1 MYGFHALIER
11 WGALA
16 SGIVLFSLPLLRW
29 YFGGPL
35 GWIDMVV
42 GGVGIGALLLALE
55 DFLER
60 RAAAPSC
67 PHCGELLLEGA

>member
-1 MYGFHALIER
+1 MYGFHGLVER

-16 SGIVLFSLPLLRW
+16 SGIVLFALPSARW

-35 GWIDMVV
+35 GWMDMIV

-55 DFLER
+55 DFLR
-60 RAAAPSC
+60 RRSVAPSC
-67 PHCGELLLEGA
+67 PHCGAPLLEGA

>member
-1 MYGFHALIER
+1 MYGFHDLVDR

-16 SGIVLFSLPLLRW
+16 SGIVLFALPVVRW

-55 DFLER
+55 DVLR
-60 RAAAPSC
+60 RQGEASAC
-67 PHCGELLLEGA
+67 PRCGRDFQYVL